1 MGARSLPASIIN
13 KGANLSCLDKYG
25 NDGLW
30 TAVLYP
36 GPRLP
41 LIELLIKK
49 GENPHRKNAA
59 GRSSADVALTK
70 KKQAMMILLEL
81 RQ

>member
-1 MGARSLPASIIN
+1 MKDLPASIIN

-49 GENPHRKNAA
+49 VKIPTARIPPG
-59 GRSSADVALTK
+59 GLLLTW
-70 KKQAMMILLEL
+70 
-81 RQ
+81 R

>member
-1 MGARSLPASIIN
+1 MKDLPASIIN

-36 GPRLP
+36 GPSLP
-41 LIELLIKK
+41 LIELLIKMVK
-49 GENPHRKNAA
+49 IPAA
-59 GRSSADVALTK
+59 RMPSSG
-70 KKQAMMILLEL
+70 LLL
-81 RQ
+81 AWR

>member
-1 MGARSLPASIIN
+1 MKDLPASIIN

-30 TAVLYP
+30 KAVLYP
-36 GPRLP
+36 GPSLP

-49 GENPHRKNAA
+49 VKIPAA
-59 GRSSADVALTK
+59 RMPPGGLLLTW
-70 KKQAMMILLEL
+70 
-81 RQ
+81 R